1 MEYSKEELRQRFLAR
16 LKIDDQ
22 LRDEASKK
30 IVEKLSQILLRAK
43 GPVAAFCALG
53 SEPVL
58 KDLVNSL
65 NLDWVFPRVEGDTM
79 SFYRSRW
86 DQLKPG
92 AYRVFEPEAE
102 VSARVQIDELSWV
115 LVPGVSFDRNGV
127 RLGRGKGFYD
137 RTLQNYSGQKVG
149 VCLNQGVSNESLP
162 KEDHD
167 LKMDWLVTDQFVMRP
182 LAS

>member
-22 LRDEASKK
+22 LREQASQS
-30 IVEKLSQILLRAK
+30 IVQKLTQLLSRAK

-53 SEPVL
+53 SEPIL

-65 NLDWVFPRVEGDTM
+65 NLDWVFPRVEGETM

-86 DQLKPG
+86 DELKPG
-92 AYRVFEPEAE
+92 AYRVFEPVDE
-102 VSARVQIDELSWV
+102 VSARVSLDELSWV
-115 LVPGVSFDRNGV
+115 LVPGVSFDRTGV

-137 RTLQNYSGQKVG
+137 RALQNYSGEKVG
-149 VCLNQGVSNESLP
+149 VCLSRGVSNEALP
-162 KEDHD
+162 CEEHD
-167 LKMDWLVTDQFVMRP
+167 LKMDWIVTEHFVMRP
-182 LAS
+182 MAS